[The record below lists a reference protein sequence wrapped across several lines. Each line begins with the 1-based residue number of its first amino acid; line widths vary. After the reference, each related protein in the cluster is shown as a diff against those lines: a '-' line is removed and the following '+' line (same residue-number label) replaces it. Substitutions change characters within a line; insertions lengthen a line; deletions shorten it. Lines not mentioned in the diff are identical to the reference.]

1 MTMSAVDADAVPS
14 AAVTDTL
21 MGFYA
26 RFGHL
31 ALDTVERMGKDPAS
45 GIEITD
51 RTRRPC
57 LVCAQG
63 KQTRARQQTKD
74 NGAHAPI
81 DKVGE
86 VICSDLKG
94 PMTPMDHLGNRYMVN
109 FIDHKSNY
117 CQVFLA
123 KRKNEAAKMLQEFFV
138 KFEKRFDCK
147 VHVLGTDGG
156 GEYRNV
162 DLFCKNNGVA
172 RQVTEASNQAA
183 NTKAERMHRTVLNMA
198 GCMVFDARL
207 PLSFWGGGRGG
218 AAQYAAYILNRSL
231 CRANEGRKS
240 PLVIL
245 TGRTPDLHEVVLF
258 GTKCTVFSDPGK
270 RSMTQRACE
279 CVTVGKDD
287 PTKDY
292 KVYLPSERK
301 VITTRHVQNILVGEK
316 TLNEEP
322 TTAQLLTAAANGEKE
337 ESAA

>member
-1 MTMSAVDADAVPS
+1 MSAVDADAVPS

-109 FIDHKSNY
+109 FIDHKSNC

-138 KFEKRFDCK
+138 KFEKRFD
-147 VHVLGTDGG
+147 L
-156 GEYRNV
+156 
-162 DLFCKNNGVA
+162 
-172 RQVTEASNQAA
+172 
-183 NTKAERMHRTVLNMA
+183 
-198 GCMVFDARL
+198 
-207 PLSFWGGGRGG
+207 
-218 AAQYAAYILNRSL
+218 
-231 CRANEGRKS
+231 
-240 PLVIL
+240 
-245 TGRTPDLHEVVLF
+245 
-258 GTKCTVFSDPGK
+258 FSDPGK

>member
-109 FIDHKSNY
+109 FIDHKSNC

-207 PLSFWGGGRGG
+207 PLSFWGGRGG
-218 AAQYAAYILNRSL
+218 CSPV
-231 CRANEGRKS
+231 CRVHPEPK
-240 PLVIL
+240 P
-245 TGRTPDLHEVVLF
+245 
-258 GTKCTVFSDPGK
+258 
-270 RSMTQRACE
+270 
-279 CVTVGKDD
+279 
-287 PTKDY
+287 
-292 KVYLPSERK
+292 
-301 VITTRHVQNILVGEK
+301 VQSK
-316 TLNEEP
+316 
-322 TTAQLLTAAANGEKE
+322 
-337 ESAA
+337 